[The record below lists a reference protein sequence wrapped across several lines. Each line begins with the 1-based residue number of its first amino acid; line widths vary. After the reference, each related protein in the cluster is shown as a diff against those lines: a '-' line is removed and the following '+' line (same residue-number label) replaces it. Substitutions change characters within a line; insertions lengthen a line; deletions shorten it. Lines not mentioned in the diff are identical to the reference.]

1 MNTSEIEVGNKT
13 SLDLVKVLSSVA
25 LIIGGF
31 VFYFLGQQDAWIL
44 LSALLFSLIIAT
56 VVFLTSSTGQSLI
69 IFFKAAY
76 TELLRVVWPSRRET
90 TQMTIVVF
98 VFVIIMAIFL
108 WSVDKLIELALF
120 DLVLN
125 WSK

>member
-13 SLDLVKVLSSVA
+13 PLDLVKVLSSIA
-25 LIIGGF
+25 LVIGGF
-31 VFYFLGQQDAWIL
+31 VFYFSGQQDAWIL
-44 LSALLFSLIIAT
+44 LSVLLLSLVIAT

>member
-31 VFYFLGQQDAWIL
+31 VFYFSGQQDAWIL

>member
-90 TQMTIVVF
+90 IQMTIVVF

>member
-90 TQMTIVVF
+90 IQMTIVVF

-120 DLVLN
+120 DLVFN

>member
-13 SLDLVKVLSSVA
+13 PLDLVKVLSSIA
-25 LIIGGF
+25 LVIGGF
-31 VFYFLGQQDAWIL
+31 VFYFSGQQDAWIL
-44 LSALLFSLIIAT
+44 LSALLLSLVIAT

>member
-13 SLDLVKVLSSVA
+13 SLDVVKVVLSVA
-25 LIIGGF
+25 LVIAGF
-31 VFYFLGQQDAWIL
+31 VFYFLGQQDAWVL
-44 LSALLFSLIIAT
+44 WSALLLSLIVAA
-56 VVFLTSSTGQSLI
+56 VVFLTSSTGRSLMA
-69 IFFKAAY
+69 FFKVSYA
-76 TELLRVVWPSRRET
+76 ELLRVVWPSRKET
-90 TQMTIVVF
+90 TQMTVVVF

-120 DLVLN
+120 ELILN